1 MKIFLFPYYLYLNWE
16 VGVERYLYH
25 VVCDNKNKAPK
36 RQRLQFSTPQTE
48 KHIPRILIRGVG
60 WGR

>member
-16 VGVERYLYH
+16 VGVEGYLYH

-36 RQRLQFSTPQTE
+36 RQRLQFNTPQTE
-48 KHIPRILIRGVG
+48 KHIP
-60 WGR
+60 